1 MDCLKLDFTQTIAC
15 ILLRDQI
22 ILAIAVEEDRAEDD
36 EAFTSTLEAS
46 GLAKG
51 RMEYLL

>member
-22 ILAIAVEEDRAEDD
+22 ILAIAVEEDRAIDYV
-36 EAFTSTLEAS
+36 AFAGTLEAS